1 MKRPP
6 AFQFYVDNFV
16 EGTCDM
22 TDAEV
27 GFYVRLLCAQWSRG
41 GLPNDDD
48 ELMRFSRGCTTVQLQ
63 RIKTK
68 FQVGEDGK
76 LRNRRLEAER
86 QKQIAWREKSAE
98 GGKKSATTRKGG
110 SRVVARVV
118 KPRHQP
124 NGQPKGNIPVSSF
137 QSPSPDPSTPS
148 STPSPDSGS
157 VAPPVGDAGGK
168 VGEPKVAPT
177 TEHAA
182 FIDGWVQNF
191 KTVHGFEY
199 SFAGGKDGTA
209 TRNLLR
215 TGIARI
221 DLLKIA
227 KQAWTKHQQL
237 PAVWAFKQSVT
248 IHGFATNL
256 VAIRTELSNETNR
269 RNRPAGHR
277 ATSGAEQRQLGI
289 PERPA
294 SNLGELLARK
304 DAAANRVATP
314 PPATG
319 GDQPGSSGNG

>member
-124 NGQPKGNIPVSSF
+124 NGQPKGNIPVSGF

-148 STPSPDSGS
+148 STPSPDSGY
-157 VAPPVGDAGGK
+157 VAPPVGDAGKTGGDEVK
-168 VGEPKVAPT
+168 PPS
-177 TEHAA
+177 EHTL
-182 FIDGWVQNF
+182 FIDDWVREF
-191 KTVHGFEY
+191 KLVNGFEY
-199 SFAGGKDGTA
+199 VFDGGRDAKAVRDLLRGGKRDDLIGAAKRAWARHRANPQAWSFAQSITIRGFRDNLMRIQSELTTPIRGN
-209 TRNLLR
+209 TRET
-215 TGIARI
+215 TG
-221 DLLKIA
+221 
-227 KQAWTKHQQL
+227 
-237 PAVWAFKQSVT
+237 KQSST
-248 IHGFATNL
+248 
-256 VAIRTELSNETNR
+256 
-269 RNRPAGHR
+269 PAPVLPVK
-277 ATSGAEQRQLGI
+277 SL
-289 PERPA
+289 
-294 SNLGELLARK
+294 
-304 DAAANRVATP
+304 
-314 PPATG
+314 
-319 GDQPGSSGNG
+319 